1 MKCTSQLTIRSPKS
15 IMNEMLTE
23 NTMQKAQN
31 HAYYYLDKYKYLSF
45 DQNQPGV
52 SKQAVIF
59 KVKSGAWNQ

>member
-1 MKCTSQLTIRSPKS
+1 
-15 IMNEMLTE
+15 MNEMLTE